1 MRQKRWNILL
11 LAGLLGTAL
20 IFGGCGKKA
29 EEPEAEPKE
38 ETMEEAPEEEAE
50 EEPQEVV
57 LSPQAPATEQIPE
70 GMMKSYL
77 TGEYIS
83 PDKGNRRPVAV
94 MLNNIQGA
102 VPQAGIANAGV
113 VYEAPVEGGI
123 TRLMGVFEDYDNLEK
138 IGSVRSCRD
147 YYIFFAM
154 EYEAIYAHF
163 GQAAYALPYLDL
175 PEVNNLSGLSGY
187 GEQVYYR
194 TSDRVAPHNAY
205 TSFAGLQK
213 GIEVNGYSQ
222 EYSSDYSGHF
232 QFAWVGQDKELT
244 GGTPA
249 VLVKPGYA
257 ANSPWFDY
265 NADEKLYYRSQFGG
279 PQVDELT
286 GNQLAY
292 KNIILQYC
300 PWENYDENGYLNI
313 NVMAGGSGKYIT
325 DGQAIDITWKKDSQ
339 WGTTHYYDTNG
350 TEITLNPGKT
360 WICIIQDSETANVE
374 ISGPPAENQEGGEV
388 TDNPENTENAVNQ
401 EGAES
406 STGDVQ

>member
-1 MRQKRWNILL
+1 MRKRWNIGI
-11 LAGLLGTAL
+11 LAGLTCVSLLFA
-20 IFGGCGKKA
+20 GCGRK
-29 EEPEAEPKE
+29 ETQPEPEPEPAAAQEKPQE
-38 ETMEEAPEEEAE
+38 EEEAPK
-50 EEPQEVV
+50 EVV
-57 LSPQAPATEQIPE
+57 VEPQAPAAEPIPE

-77 TGEYIS
+77 TGEYVS
-83 PDKGNRRPVAV
+83 PNIGNRRPVAV
-94 MLNNIQGA
+94 MLNNIQAA

-123 TRLMGVFEDYDNLEK
+123 TRLMAVFEDYDNLEK

-147 YYIFFAM
+147 YYIFLAM
-154 EYEAIYAHF
+154 EYEAFYAHY
-163 GQAAYALPYLDL
+163 GQAVYALQFLEL
-175 PEVNNLSGLSGY
+175 PEVNNLSGMSGY

-213 GIEVNGYSQ
+213 GIEVNSYSQ
-222 EYSSDYSGHF
+222 EYSPDYKGHF
-232 QFAWVGQDKELT
+232 QFAWVGQEQAPS

-249 VLVKPGYA
+249 ALVKPGYS

-265 NADEKLYYRSQFGG
+265 RADEKLYYRSQFDS

-286 GNQLAY
+286 GNQLSY

-300 PWENYDENGYLNI
+300 PWENYDENGYLNF

-325 DGQAIDITWKKDSQ
+325 EGQAIDITWTKDSQ
-339 WGTTHYYDTNG
+339 WGTTHYYDVNG

-360 WICIIQDSETANVE
+360 WVCIIQDTDSSKVE
-374 ISGPPAENQEGGEV
+374 IN
-388 TDNPENTENAVNQ
+388 
-401 EGAES
+401 
-406 STGDVQ
+406 